1 MYSEKNENRTYW
13 HRSVRVNKIDVMGS
27 NIIQNQWV
35 FSNLQSI
42 PPDMWHSDTI
52 GWVKTPNHSRY
63 QAKTTHWD
71 ICIMSVQLQTRSKT
85 VKAIL
90 LLPKEKLFYPFWKIQ
105 ILSLRSLKTDYKW
118 FSMIGFHANDSCKK
132 LKRKF
137 TEKLRHQALTLSL
150 LLTGFKKELKSKTNA

>member
-1 MYSEKNENRTYW
+1 
-13 HRSVRVNKIDVMGS
+13 
-27 NIIQNQWV
+27 
-35 FSNLQSI
+35 
-42 PPDMWHSDTI
+42 MWHSDTI

-90 LLPKEKLFYPFWKIQ
+90 LLPKEKLVYPFWKIQ

-132 LKRKF
+132 VTEIYWKVKASSTDLVPSLHWIQKGAEVQDKCLEMADHSQYIHRALQPSWKTLKDWNF
-137 TEKLRHQALTLSL
+137 FPQH
-150 LLTGFKKELKSKTNA
+150 KKWSILFFYNCI